1 MLVAQLADAR
11 DLNPVVGNFYIEH
24 LLTVSCEEKTKIK
37 KKDLINAHLKRQNAG
52 NDWRWEQVFNGLDLH
67 VRLPLAAR

>member
-52 NDWRWEQVFNGLDLH
+52 NDCR
-67 VRLPLAAR
+67 

>member
-24 LLTVSCEEKTKIK
+24 LLTVSCEEKKKIK
-37 KKDLINAHLKRQNAG
+37 KKDSINAHLKRQNAG
-52 NDWRWEQVFNGLDLH
+52 ND
-67 VRLPLAAR
+67 